1 MNIVNSGGADDS
13 QLITREGWEKLKKE
27 LDLLK
32 NVRRHEIAERIE
44 RAKELGDLSENA
56 EYAEAK
62 DEQAFNEG
70 RILEIEAL
78 LKKITIV
85 EGNGH
90 SGTIGL
96 GSQVIVE
103 CNGKQ
108 KEFILVSFNEV
119 DPEQNKISNESP
131 LGQALIGRAAG
142 DEVTVPAP
150 SGQMKYKILK
160 VT

>member
-1 MNIVNSGGADDS
+1 MDNLASAAASDS

-27 LDLLK
+27 LDFLK

-70 RILEIEAL
+70 KIIDTETL
-78 LKKITIV
+78 LKKLTVV
-85 EGNGH
+85 EGNKRGE
-90 SGTIGL
+90 TIDL
-96 GSQVIVE
+96 GSEVTVDY
-103 CNGKQ
+103 NGKQ
-108 KEFILVSFNEV
+108 KEFTLVSFNEV

-131 LGQALIGRAAG
+131 LGQALIGRKAG

-150 SGQMKYKILK
+150 SGEVKYRIVK
-160 VT
+160 VG